1 MLHELSEGHPSRC
14 VHVQMVLVL
23 DELLVH
29 RIRLDA
35 VRAKA
40 AGQELDEF
48 RLEIG
53 RVVRDV
59 LAGMLAND

>member
-1 MLHELSEGHPSRC
+1 
-14 VHVQMVLVL
+14 MVLVL

-59 LAGMLAND
+59 LAGMLADD